1 METELKTCENC
12 KFFEKHYRWNY
23 DRFSYAYCG
32 HCCAVTRRKKINLNK
47 ACENWSEIG
56 SKREEREYKIKT
68 NLFLMPKRI
77 EDIAMLLEIEKNHGD

>member
-1 METELKTCENC
+1 M
-12 KFFEKHYRWNY
+12 
-23 DRFSYAYCG
+23 
-32 HCCAVTRRKKINLNK
+32 TRRKKINLNK

-68 NLFLMPKRI
+68 NLFLMAKRI